1 LTGRQC
7 NIDAENPGKDDFELW
22 SPSEERPEQCLFGR
36 QTLYHR
42 RVRNTNCVVGD
53 KPKAADKVVRNCPCT
68 RADFE
73 CEFNYVKNANDE
85 CVLVPGTSPL
95 PDEEMCKDGEYW
107 YERTPYRQIP
117 YSTCEEGDRPDRG
130 KAHRCPGFSS
140 KGFLF
145 WFFIIILPFG
155 FTAMVAYYYFRRS
168 GLARGTIR
176 LPGELN
182 RPAYGG
188 ETGVI
193 ATLASVPWFI
203 IGVTGIAYQ
212 WVASRV
218 DSTLRTLR
226 PGRSGYRD
234 VPIDED
240 AQILRFEDEES

>member
-1 LTGRQC
+1 M
-7 NIDAENPGKDDFELW
+7 
-22 SPSEERPEQCLFGR
+22 
-36 QTLYHR
+36 
-42 RVRNTNCVVGD
+42 VGD
-53 KPKAADKVVRNCPCT
+53 KQKAADKVVRNCPCT

-73 CEFNYVKNANDE
+73 WYALSHCVVFQVAYSSMSSEFNYVKNSNDE

-95 PDEEMCKDGEYW
+95 PDDEVCKDGAEYW

-117 YSTCEEGDRPDRG
+117 YSSCEQGDRPDRG
-130 KAHRCPGFSS
+130 KAHRCPGFGS

-145 WFFIIILPFG
+145 WFFILLLPFG
-155 FTAMVAYYYFRRS
+155 FTGLVAYYYFRRS
-168 GLARGTIR
+168 GMARGCVFSFLLSNILRVISFCIRTIR
-176 LPGELN
+176 LPGEVN
-182 RPAYGG
+182 RPVYGG
-188 ETGVI
+188 DTGVV

-218 DSTLRTLR
+218 ETTFRTMR
-226 PGRSGYRD
+226 PGRGYRD